1 VYLALRVCWLVFLVH
16 AWIAWRAGATIVK
29 QASGPALGR
38 LTRLNWTARLTLA
51 LPAVLF
57 LLLTVGVWA
66 ALWPNIPAA
75 VVESP
80 HEPLWV
86 TRLLLTDVGA
96 THDLQSLVSELI
108 TQALGPGFGL
118 LAAMVLVAL
127 LIALYAVAPSA
138 LSEIRAPQEPRDGTR
153 SGRWLDAGFR
163 AARWSGRL
171 VVAGVL
177 IVLPAGFVAG
187 LVLQLLGRTWPPI
200 VTTTNARI
208 LIGAAGVLGFGG
220 AGLVMFG
227 SRLKRITLGLRS
239 VLDVLLD
246 VDNYLREHPRTHTPR
261 ARIVTRMASL
271 LRYVY
276 AQGYDRIVIIAHSQG
291 TVITADLLR
300 FIHRRD
306 LASLDPALAA
316 RGATPIDLFTMG
328 SPLRQLY
335 GLRFPHLYQ
344 WARHDVPGPW
354 TEPTEHIAATT
365 GPDPSELGIRQWVN
379 AYRSGDYVGRHLWRP
394 DACEFA
400 FAATPM
406 STRHPWR
413 AGSNVVIASEVEAP
427 PGNRRE
433 FCLGR
438 GAHTHYWDETAPQ
451 VALELDRLVTKA

>member
-1 VYLALRVCWLVFLVH
+1 
-16 AWIAWRAGATIVK
+16 
-29 QASGPALGR
+29 
-38 LTRLNWTARLTLA
+38 
-51 LPAVLF
+51 
-57 LLLTVGVWA
+57 
-66 ALWPNIPAA
+66 
-75 VVESP
+75 VVSVP
-80 HEPLWV
+80 HEPLWI
-86 TRLLLTDVGA
+86 TRLLLTDVAA
-96 THDLQSLVSELI
+96 THDLLSLVGDLI

-118 LAAMVLVAL
+118 LAAMVLASL
-127 LIALYAVAPSA
+127 LIALYAIAPSA
-138 LSEIRAPQEPRDGTR
+138 LSEIRPPQAPRDGTR

-163 AARWSGRL
+163 AARWAGRL
-171 VVAGVL
+171 IVAGVL
-177 IVLPAGFVAG
+177 FVLPAGFVAG
-187 LVLQLLGRTWPPI
+187 LVLMLLDRDWPPI
-200 VTTTNARI
+200 VTATNARI
-208 LIGAAGVLGFGG
+208 LLSAAGVLGVGG
-220 AGLVMFG
+220 GGLVMFG

-261 ARIVTRMASL
+261 ARMVTRMASL

-276 AQGYDRIVIIAHSQG
+276 AQSYDRIVIIAHSQG

-316 RGATPIDLFTMG
+316 RGTTPIDLFTMG

-344 WARHDVPGPW
+344 WARHDVAGPW
-354 TEPTEHIAATT
+354 TDVHERIAATT
-365 GPDPSELGIRQWVN
+365 GPDPEELGVRLWVN

-394 DACEFA
+394 DACDFA

-406 STRHPWR
+406 SARHPWR
-413 AGSNVVIASEVEAP
+413 AGSHVVVASEADAP